1 MLSLTVQVILQ
12 HVCDFTHEP
21 FDFGKQHN
29 ATVIG
34 IPAEYPNTSV
44 YPMSIT
50 VWSFWTYK

>member
-12 HVCDFTHEP
+12 HVCDFTHGP